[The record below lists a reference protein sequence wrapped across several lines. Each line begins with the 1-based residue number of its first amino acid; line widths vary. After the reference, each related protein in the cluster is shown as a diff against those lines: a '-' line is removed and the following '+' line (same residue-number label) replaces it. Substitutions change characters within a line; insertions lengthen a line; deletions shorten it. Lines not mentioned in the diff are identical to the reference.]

1 MHMRTATIRN
11 MEVEAL
17 VSSSSISR
25 RHGAIEE
32 SLASVTYLSD
42 IVPKCKSAGLD
53 IEATALQEVANV
65 LWEQGET
72 DTSIRMRQ
80 DLIDHASFESQSADL
95 SLPVLL
101 AKIVRILSDVDE
113 TGSNMSR
120 VITSQRLA
128 LRIQMQSCKSISSL
142 QFESSGAKNQ
152 ELGQDRYFMSL
163 LCSVTSNCKAL
174 RLLKI

>member
-1 MHMRTATIRN
+1 MRTATIRN

-17 VSSSSISR
+17 VASSSISR

-42 IVPKCKSAGLD
+42 IVPKCKSTGLD
-53 IEATALQEVANV
+53 IEGTAQHEVANV

-80 DLIDHASFESQSADL
+80 DLIDHASFGPQSADL

-101 AKIVRILSDVDE
+101 AKVVRILSDE
-113 TGSNMSR
+113 TRQVLTEAGSSSCRGSPRKTRCDHAR
-120 VITSQRLA
+120 VS
-128 LRIQMQSCKSISSL
+128 
-142 QFESSGAKNQ
+142 
-152 ELGQDRYFMSL
+152 
-163 LCSVTSNCKAL
+163 
-174 RLLKI
+174 

>member
-1 MHMRTATIRN
+1 LSCRETLFNVLSTNNAVVDALHTRTATILN

-25 RHGAIEE
+25 RHGAIQD

-53 IEATALQEVANV
+53 IEATAQHEVANV

-72 DTSIRMRQ
+72 DISIRMRQ
-80 DLIDHASFESQSADL
+80 NLIDHASFDSQSVEL

-101 AKIVRILSDVDE
+101 AKLVSIRLYPSADMML
-113 TGSNMSR
+113 TWPG
-120 VITSQRLA
+120 TSPR
-128 LRIQMQSCKSISSL
+128 RSS
-142 QFESSGAKNQ
+142 
-152 ELGQDRYFMSL
+152 
-163 LCSVTSNCKAL
+163 TCKA
-174 RLLKI
+174 